1 MRSRKKTTLAVL
13 RDILG
18 PVSGSET
25 KFAAQIGLS
34 VSWLRKASAGIS
46 PLTPETA
53 AKISTAVGVS
63 PAWLLRGDITAP
75 PVELDDRTPFTE
87 RSYRRRVHDQQG
99 HDHIMVRT
107 PKRIV
112 EQALV
117 ALLVFRILKVMFCA
131 REKARWSEA
140 KFKLREF
147 VEMLE
152 KSFAGELKTKR
163 KISPEYA
170 KAIMRHLKMCVEI
183 EEGRGN
189 KSWPVSKV
197 STAQTPPG

>member
-25 KFAAQIGLS
+25 KFAARIGLS
-34 VSWLRKASAGIS
+34 ISWLRKASAGIS

-53 AKISTAVGVS
+53 AKISTAIGVS

-75 PVELDDRTPFTE
+75 PLELDDKTPFTQQ
-87 RSYRRRVHDQQG
+87 SYRQRVDDQQG
-99 HDHIMVRT
+99 SESSRL
-107 PKRIV
+107 KASNRIV

-131 REKARWSEA
+131 RETTRWSEA

-152 KSFAGELKTKR
+152 RSFAGELKTKR

-170 KAIMRHLKMCVEI
+170 TAMMRHLKMCVEI

-189 KSWPVSKV
+189 KNWSVTRVSKG
-197 STAQTPPG
+197 QTPPG